1 MPVDICSQQHNLL
14 GSMSNAKQLSLES
27 TTDTSLSQTSQQLS
41 SSVFTLPP
49 TDHNHKPHNMNKLC
63 RQVSIESPGPGVKN
77 CVFNFFVPIEDTPPQ
92 GARIKIVYAGACYRR
107 RDRSNSITSMSSV
120 SSELSDYCPS
130 ITSISSPAHQGIRE
144 GSFFPGFEV
153 AGVVES
159 LGSEVTEANSGGI
172 HIGQR
177 VIVYPFDE
185 TPAGYAELMVVPDL
199 KHIVPIP
206 DSLPLS
212 VAAMLPTGALLAMN
226 AVFKAQAVVT
236 EILKQRK
243 SEGTDSKKCKILIVG
258 TGGLALWAV
267 RIASYHFALN
277 GADNVDITVAS
288 LRDEGFRLATEIEN
302 VSVVQWNECLY
313 EPQLIERT
321 KDVCGGPVD
330 VVIDFGTT
338 SRSLHRSMHCL
349 SKGGVVLISDE
360 VAEKL
365 MPKFSRLSNEYQQE
379 IIPISNGTA
388 EQLAE
393 LVQLVANKKIEPP
406 PHSVFPCEQAAE
418 VIQKLC
424 NSEIPGRAILRFHD
438 VE

>member
-1 MPVDICSQQHNLL
+1 
-14 GSMSNAKQLSLES
+14 
-27 TTDTSLSQTSQQLS
+27 
-41 SSVFTLPP
+41 
-49 TDHNHKPHNMNKLC
+49 MNKLC

-77 CVFNFFVPIEDTPPQ
+77 CVFNFFVPIEDTPAH
-92 GARIKIVYAGACYRR
+92 GARIKIVCAGACYRR
-107 RDRSNSITSMSSV
+107 RDRSNSITSVSSV

-130 ITSISSPAHQGIRE
+130 GTSMTSMSSPAHQGIRE

-153 AGVVES
+153 AGVIEA
-159 LGSEVTEANSGGI
+159 LGSEITEANNCGLR
-172 HIGQR
+172 IGQR

-185 TPAGYAELMVVPDL
+185 TPAGYAELLVVPDL

-206 DSLPLS
+206 DSLPMEE
-212 VAAMLPTGALLAMN
+212 AAMLPTGALLAMN

-236 EILKQRK
+236 EILNQRAA
-243 SEGTDSKKCKILIVG
+243 TDPNKKCKILIVG

-267 RIASYHFALN
+267 RIASYHFAST
-277 GADNVDITVAS
+277 GAHNVDITVAS
-288 LRDEGFRLATEIEN
+288 LRDEGFRLATEIKN

-321 KDVCGGPVD
+321 KDVCGGAVD

-349 SKGGVVLISDE
+349 SKGGVVLISEE

-365 MPKFSRLSNEYQQE
+365 LPKFSRLSNEYQQE

-406 PHSVFPCEQAAE
+406 PYSVFPCEQAAE

-438 VE
+438 IE

>member
-1 MPVDICSQQHNLL
+1 MPVDIWSQQHSLI
-14 GSMSNAKQLSLES
+14 GSMSVA
-27 TTDTSLSQTSQQLS
+27 TDTSSLSLKSLS
-41 SSVFTLPP
+41 LASALSE
-49 TDHNHKPHNMNKLC
+49 TDSEQKNSAQNMNKLC

-77 CVFNFFVPIEDTPPQ
+77 CVFNFFVPIEDTPAH
-92 GARIKIVYAGACYRR
+92 GARIKIVCAGACYRR
-107 RDRSNSITSMSSV
+107 RDRANSITSVSSV

-130 ITSISSPAHQGIRE
+130 VTSMSSPAHQGIRE

-153 AGVVES
+153 AGVIES
-159 LGSEVTEANSGGI
+159 LGSEITEANNRGLR
-172 HIGQR
+172 IGQR

-185 TPAGYAELMVVPDL
+185 TPAGYAELLVVPDL

-206 DSLPLS
+206 DNLPMEE
-212 VAAMLPTGALLAMN
+212 AAMLPTGALLAMN
-226 AVFKAQAVVT
+226 AVFKAQSVVT
-236 EILKQRK
+236 QILNQRAA
-243 SEGTDSKKCKILIVG
+243 TDPNKKCKILIVG

-267 RIASYHFALN
+267 RIASYHFAST
-277 GADNVDITVAS
+277 GAHNVDITVAS
-288 LRDEGFRLATEIEN
+288 LRDEGFRLATEIKN

-321 KDVCGGPVD
+321 KDVCGGAVD

-349 SKGGVVLISDE
+349 SKGGVVLISEE

-365 MPKFSRLSNEYQQE
+365 LPKFSRLSNEYQQE

-388 EQLAE
+388 EQLEE

-406 PHSVFPCEQAAE
+406 PYSVFPCEQAAE

-424 NSEIPGRAILRFHD
+424 NSEIPGRAILRFP
-438 VE
+438 ELE